1 MNQEQNNL
9 NSNINMQNNNGTAN
23 NQPAIDSQQMMNQI
37 FGVSLPNNIQHKQ
50 DNSVQPANNVNQ
62 PQSNLNQANLISNI
76 QSENMS
82 QVNHQANKDL
92 INDDELLKEF
102 IGNNYEKITTRPF
115 NFAGWFF
122 TAFYMFYR
130 KMFLYGLLLSLV
142 IIFILN
148 FINNYIVIIIFNIL
162 VGFLVNKIYLLYAKK
177 KINKIKQN
185 NVQKDITEIK
195 QICSRKGGTS
205 VSQAFLGFFLDT
217 IIAIAISLIMIA
229 IGFTSAIVNL
239 FSSFIN
245 GASGSN
251 ETYNGTMFFD
261 TSVIMS
267 NEFSISVPGVFK
279 NNSSEYEYNYEY
291 SSNQGI
297 FTNCTIA
304 FKIPTGYSSAENLIN
319 QMANYHSNGNPTDV
333 EKLELN
339 DINWYWFSYESGFG
353 TTYYYGTTKGKKV
366 YLLEYSI
373 QESAPADCINYKQPV
388 LNSIKKK

>member
-9 NSNINMQNNNGTAN
+9 NSNNNMHNNGASN
-23 NQPAIDSQQMMNQI
+23 NQPGIDNQQMMNQL
-37 FGVSLPNNIQHKQ
+37 FGVSLQNNSQYKQESSIQPVDSANQ
-50 DNSVQPANNVNQ
+50 SQNNLVSLNSDIQSDSMSNVDVQVNQ
-62 PQSNLNQANLISNI
+62 N
-76 QSENMS
+76 
-82 QVNHQANKDL
+82 L

-148 FINNYIVIIIFNIL
+148 VINNFIVIFVFNIL
-162 VGFLVNKIYLLYAKK
+162 VGFLVNKIYLFYAKK

-185 NVQKDITEIK
+185 NIQKDISEIK

-205 VSQAFLGFFLDT
+205 ISQVFLGLFLDSVIT
-217 IIAIAISLIMIA
+217 IVILLIMAA

-245 GASGSN
+245 GSSGTN

-267 NEFSISVPGVFK
+267 DEFSISVPGVFK
-279 NNSSEYEYNYEY
+279 NNSSEYEYSYEY
-291 SSNQGI
+291 SSGQDI
-297 FTNCTIA
+297 FNNCTID
-304 FKIPTGYSSAENLIN
+304 FNIPTGYSSAENLID
-319 QMANYHSNGNPTDV
+319 QMAKYHSDGNPTEV
-333 EKLELN
+333 QKLELN
-339 DINWYWFSYESGFG
+339 DINWYWFSYDSGFG

-366 YLLEYSI
+366 YLLNYSI

-388 LNSIKKK
+388 LDSIKKK